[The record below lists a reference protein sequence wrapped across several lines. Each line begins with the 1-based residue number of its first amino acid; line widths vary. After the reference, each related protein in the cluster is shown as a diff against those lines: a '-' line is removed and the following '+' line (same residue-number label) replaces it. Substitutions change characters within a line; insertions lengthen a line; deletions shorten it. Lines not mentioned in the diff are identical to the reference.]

1 MDKNEI
7 LAKSREENKNQD
19 EREKFAI
26 AKASQNAL
34 AIGGII
40 CAILLVFN
48 AFYSKT
54 VNFAVWGIYLTITG
68 SSLLFKFVY
77 LKKKHELIFG
87 IFEIALAIMFF
98 VMYVINEVKA

>member
-1 MDKNEI
+1 MNKEEI

-19 EREKFAI
+19 EREKLAI

-34 AIGGII
+34 AVGGIL
-40 CAILLVFN
+40 CALMLIFN
-48 AFYSKT
+48 AIFCKT
-54 VNFAVWGIYLTITG
+54 FNYAVWGIYLAITG

-87 IFEIALAIMFF
+87 LIEIGLAIMFIVF
-98 VMYVINEVKA
+98 YVVNEVK